1 VIRSEKRSGTTTTG
15 RTELQTILEF
25 LRSGDVLMVT
35 RIDRLARSIGEPKQ
49 SIGNAI
55 GDLIVSST
63 TLLAHS
69 AEAVVGRF
77 KKVPKKRAPVK
88 AVSKAKK
95 KARKSAIPKKKA
107 KASKKSAPKKSAG
120 KKAAKK
126 TATKPA
132 KKSAPKKSVKKTAK
146 KVAKKSKSKK
156 SKR

>member
-1 VIRSEKRSGTTTTG
+1 MDTEKKPDG
-15 RTELQTILEF
+15 
-25 LRSGDVLMVT
+25 
-35 RIDRLARSIGEPKQ
+35 KQ
-49 SIGNAI
+49 DESKQGIGNAI
-55 GDLIVSST
+55 GDLLVSST

-126 TATKPA
+126 TATKPT
-132 KKSAPKKSVKKTAK
+132 KKSAPKKMSVKKTAK